1 MGMSNKQYRKE
12 LRDLLMTKTY
22 QLHITIQPRYYDGWN
37 DDEVMNTVERVEY
50 DLCRQFLKGRWEKF
64 CYEDRFWGIG
74 FWEKE
79 KNTSHRH
86 AHILFHIPYQM
97 MMISDNNDWL
107 DFRVINSFR
116 TQWFSHYPRDR
127 ITRLNYERAQ
137 RRYGN
142 YEPLRLMFPYI
153 QRIRSDKK
161 DKRKVT
167 YYDTKELFRD
177 DRLEEYFFTRSHRAT
192 VSRSN

>member
-1 MGMSNKQYRKE
+1 MGMSNKQYRDE
-12 LRDLLMTKTY
+12 LRDLLMTKSY

-37 DDEVMNTVERVEY
+37 DDEVMNTLERVEY
-50 DLCRQFLKGRWEKF
+50 DLCREFLNGCWEKY
-64 CYEDRFWGIG
+64 CYRDRFWGIG
-74 FWEKE
+74 FWAKE
-79 KNTSHRH
+79 KNSSHRH
-86 AHILFHIPYQM
+86 PHILYHIPYQM
-97 MMISDNNDWL
+97 ITVSDNKDWL
-107 DFRVINSFR
+107 DFRVMSSFR
-116 TQWFSHYPRDR
+116 TNWLRHYPRDH
-127 ITRLNYERAQ
+127 ITRWHSERAK
-137 RRYGN
+137 RRYGTH
-142 YEPLRLMFPYI
+142 EHIRLMFPYI